1 VQPVGSD
8 YEVKGSRA
16 PALERH
22 LDPTPVVVHRRNR
35 VVEDV
40 LHLPAGG
47 FVDDL
52 GEVAAHDLDV
62 PLRNP
67 LAEHLG
73 GHLNRTLPVPD
84 ESDHL
89 RLRPG
94 PFDLR

>member
-1 VQPVGSD
+1 VQPVGPD
-8 YEVKGSRA
+8 QKVKGSRA
-16 PALERH
+16 ATLEGH
-22 LDPTPVVVHRRNR
+22 LDLAPVVVHRSDR

-40 LHLPAGG
+40 IHLPAGG

-62 PLRNP
+62 PLRNS

-73 GHLNRTLPVPD
+73 GHLDRAAAGTD

-94 PFDLR
+94 LFDLR